1 MHLLLSYFD
10 SIIGP
15 SLMLAIPK
23 LPDNAI
29 SDSIAKIMDSYT
41 EETFFEYN
49 ISNTKMQSYN
59 YIFEIPSQ
67 WARGSVESLMLSI
80 VHDQTVR
87 PIIFKPLLE
96 QLADQFKADK
106 TLFKA
111 FYMSSSKYKDPEI
124 KQKFEY
130 VEEKI
135 KEYYGK
141 LVQKAEDSKSGL
153 FLTLGIS
160 KVGKSCILNYL
171 KNKQFLTNTKPTLST
186 EIMELVVD
194 SYKFNAYDVG
204 GQEKLRVNW
213 WSLPRLP
220 DVIIWVIDVSADKNA
235 WKESK
240 NEFEKMIQE
249 KVGAKK
255 QHVIDKKTPILICA
269 NKMDLKPDFDMK
281 KIISEYKLD
290 KIKLNIKL
298 QPTSSV
304 TGEGIEDGFRWLVS
318 QLIIKK

>member
-1 MHLLLSYFD
+1 M
-10 SIIGP
+10 
-15 SLMLAIPK
+15 AIPK
-23 LPDNAI
+23 LPDNTI
-29 SDSIAKIMDSYT
+29 SDSIAKLMDSYT

-67 WARGSVESLMLSI
+67 WARGGVESLMLSI

-87 PIIFKPLLE
+87 PIIFKPILE
-96 QLADQFKADK
+96 QLSEELKSDK
-106 TLFKA
+106 SLFKA
-111 FYMSSSKYKDPEI
+111 FYVSSTKFKDPES
-124 KQKFEY
+124 KTKFDF
-130 VEEKI
+130 VSQKI

-141 LVQKAEDSKSGL
+141 LVEKAENSKSGL

-171 KNKQFLTNTKPTLST
+171 KNKKFLSNSKPTIST

-213 WSLPRLP
+213 WNLPRLP
-220 DVIIWVIDVSADKNA
+220 DAIIWVIDISAASDKNT

-255 QHVIDKKTPILICA
+255 HHVIDKNTPILICA
-269 NKMDLKPDFDMK
+269 NKMDLNPNFDLK
-281 KIISEYKLD
+281 KIVSDYKLD
-290 KIKLNIKL
+290 KIKLNFKL

-304 TGEGIEDGFRWLVS
+304 TGEGIEEGFRWLVS
-318 QLIIKK
+318 QLIMKK